1 MAVGKVSGACARNR
15 YKLMTGEDLSGLSDR
30 QLRARRR
37 RLAAT
42 VERVE
47 LTLPGSLV
55 RQGRRCSSSGCRCRR
70 GELHGPYLYLA
81 LYSGG
86 RNRTLYVPA
95 KSEEIVTEHVGL
107 TQRNDAALAEIARIN
122 VELLRRRALG

>member
-1 MAVGKVSGACARNR
+1 
-15 YKLMTGEDLSGLSDR
+15 MTGEDLRGLSDR
-30 QLRARRR
+30 QLRARRQR
-37 RLAAT
+37 SAAA
-42 VERVE
+42 VERLE

-81 LYSGG
+81 LYLGG
-86 RNRTLYVPA
+86 RSRTLYVPGA
-95 KSEEIVTEHVGL
+95 SEPAVAEHVGV
-107 TQRNDAALAEIARIN
+107 TQANEAALEEIARIN